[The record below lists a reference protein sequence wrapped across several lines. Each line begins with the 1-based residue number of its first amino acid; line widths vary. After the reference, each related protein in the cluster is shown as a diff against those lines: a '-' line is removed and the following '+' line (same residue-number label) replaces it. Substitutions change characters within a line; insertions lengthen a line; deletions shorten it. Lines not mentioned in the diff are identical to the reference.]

1 MSGIEPEQKSSG
13 ISIDVIRA
21 VSNWEAEICLILELL
36 KNHSCFKSVYK
47 SWSSCPSSV
56 SLILWLCCFFQ
67 MQINESDEEEEAES
81 AVRKTFRSAVSF
93 SSF

>member
-21 VSNWEAEICLILELL
+21 VSNWEAGICLILELL
-36 KNHSCFKSVYK
+36 KNHSCFKF
-47 SWSSCPSSV
+47 PSSV

-93 SSF
+93 SSL